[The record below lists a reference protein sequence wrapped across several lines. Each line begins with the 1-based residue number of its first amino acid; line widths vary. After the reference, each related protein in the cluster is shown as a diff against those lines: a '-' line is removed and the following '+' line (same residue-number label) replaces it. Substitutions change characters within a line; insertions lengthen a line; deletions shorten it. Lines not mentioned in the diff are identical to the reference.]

1 MAKTAHGAR
10 RACGTALMALGC
22 TALACTII
30 CMAALAFMERAAMQ
44 PAGNPRG
51 EVNDPG
57 KPSGADMVD
66 GSGDESVDWDYWLA
80 INPDIVAWIR
90 IPGTGIDLPVA
101 KPPDG
106 DPRRYLSYD
115 VYGKWN
121 LCGCPYVDAACEG
134 GIDARNVIVY
144 GHNLG
149 DDTMFGSLVNYRD
162 PVWARAHQEMQLITP
177 AGTRKLVF
185 AGCRTVE
192 GSAEEKRTSFAD
204 DVELNRYVAETAAA
218 CDSWAVAP
226 GALQDRLYTL
236 CTCSYISN
244 PADERTLVYAFETDE
259 GMARS

>member
-1 MAKTAHGAR
+1 MAETAHGAR

-22 TALACTII
+22 TVLTCSII
-30 CMAALAFMERAAMQ
+30 YMAALMFMERAAMQ
-44 PAGNPRG
+44 PTGNPRG
-51 EVNDPG
+51 EASDPEE
-57 KPSGADMVD
+57 PDSGNAA
-66 GSGDESVDWDYWLA
+66 GDSEDVSIDWDYWLA
-80 INPDIVAWIR
+80 VNPDIVAWIR

-106 DPRRYLSYD
+106 DPRRYLSCD

-134 GIDARNVIVY
+134 GTDARNVIIY

-149 DDTMFGSLVNYRD
+149 DDAMFGSLVNYRD
-162 PVWARAHQEMQLITP
+162 PEWAHEHRTIQLITP
-177 AGTRKLVF
+177 AGTRKLEF

-192 GSAEEKRTSFAD
+192 GSTEEKRASFANSLEFD
-204 DVELNRYVAETAAA
+204 RYVEETAAA
-218 CDSWAVAP
+218 CDSWGVAP
-226 GALQDRLYTL
+226 NALQSRLYTL

-244 PADERTLVYAFETDE
+244 PANERTLVYAFETDE